1 MAYTYLIGWR
11 KLDKWYY
18 GYRNRD
24 NPESDLW
31 VEYFTSSKYVKE
43 FRELHGEP
51 DVVRVHRVFPDK
63 NSAMVY
69 EDRFLYKVKA
79 VRSSRW
85 LNRGRRGIEFRSP
98 DKFSDESRKRMSDS
112 QKAYR
117 ASNKKVTTARMSE
130 NARRQIERVNELGL
144 RASWTKE
151 RCARISSALVG
162 NTNRLGLKNS
172 EEQNRRIAESAK
184 YRPMVCCVVCR
195 RVLVVNAM
203 SQHARTHYPN
213 IASGGS

>member
-11 KLDKWYY
+11 NLDVWYY

-43 FRELHGEP
+43 FREKNGEP
-51 DVVRVHRVFPDK
+51 DVIRVHRIFPDK
-63 NSAMVY
+63 KSAMVY

-98 DKFSDESRKRMSDS
+98 EKFSMESRKRMSDS

-117 ASNKKVTTARMSE
+117 AANKKVTTSRMSE

-144 RASWTKE
+144 RASWTPE
-151 RCARISSALVG
+151 RKRRISEGLKG
-162 NTNRLGLKNS
+162 NKNRTGLKNS
-172 EEQNRRIAESAK
+172 EEQNRKIADSAK
-184 YRPMVCCVVCR
+184 YRPMACCAICR
-195 RVLVVNAM
+195 REVVVNAL
-203 SQHARTHYPN
+203 SQHMRTH
-213 IASGGS
+213 

>member
-31 VEYFTSSKYVKE
+31 VEYFTSSKYVKA

-63 NSAMVY
+63 VSAMVF
-69 EDRFLYKVKA
+69 EDRFLYRVKA

-85 LNRGRRGIEFRSP
+85 LNRGRRGIEFKSP
-98 DKFSDESRKRMSDS
+98 DKFSDASRAKMSESAKEWRRNNTKPTTKRMSD
-112 QKAYR
+112 
-117 ASNKKVTTARMSE
+117 
-130 NARRQIERVNELGL
+130 NARRQLERINAEGNRGEWTPERRRKISEKLIGNKSRTGL
-144 RASWTKE
+144 A
-151 RCARISSALVG
+151 
-162 NTNRLGLKNS
+162 NS
-172 EEQNRRIAESAK
+172 EEQNRKIAESAK
-184 YRPMVCCVVCR
+184 YRPVACCAICR
-195 RVLVVNAM
+195 REVVVNAL
-203 SQHARTHYPN
+203 SQHLRKHQP
-213 IASGGS
+213 